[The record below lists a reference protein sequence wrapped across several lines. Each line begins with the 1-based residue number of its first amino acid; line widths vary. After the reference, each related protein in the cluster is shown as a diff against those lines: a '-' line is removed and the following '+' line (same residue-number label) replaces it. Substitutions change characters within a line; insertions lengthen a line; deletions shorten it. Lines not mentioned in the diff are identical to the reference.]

1 MPRSKA
7 KTIKIRLL
15 DGDQD
20 GIQTAAIQSTIYEA
34 IAFPRSRF
42 GDLKSAK
49 VNINR
54 PGAYVLVGDTV
65 EIGRRRSAYIGESS
79 RSVYNRIS
87 NHNNPNSREY
97 KSFWRSAIVLTSKD
111 SKELYFKPKYIERE
125 LKRIGERDG
134 NWEIINK
141 NDSTFHISELS
152 DSDEDFILDFIEA
165 STVMVRSLGYDL
177 FLEPPNSLFQDSSSI
192 DTADTKEPIR
202 KMVMT
207 KFICHGKG
215 GVYAEMLVDSDGS
228 FVVKKNSIAK
238 GTMTK
243 GIRSDKKSDRKK
255 LIRLK
260 ILKKHGDNYIF
271 TKNYEFSSVS
281 DAASQIKGSMRNG
294 NTEWKLDGTDT
305 TYGEWKRVMNGKTKK

>member
-65 EIGRRRSAYIGESS
+65 EIGKRRSAYIGESS
-79 RSVYNRIS
+79 RSVYSRIS

-97 KSFWRSAIVLTSKD
+97 KSFWKSAIVLTSKD

-141 NDSTFHISELS
+141 NDSTFNISELS

-177 FLEPPNSLFQDSSSI
+177 FLDPPNTLFQDSSSI
-192 DTADTKEPIR
+192 DTRESIKQ
-202 KMVMT
+202 KVMT
-207 KFICHGKG
+207 KFTCHGKG
-215 GVYAEMLVDSDGS
+215 GVYAEMLVDPGGG
-228 FVVKKNSIAK
+228 FIVKKNSIAK
-238 GTMTK
+238 GTMTD
-243 GIRSDKKSDRKK
+243 GIRPDKKSDREK

-260 ILKKHGDNYIF
+260 ILKKYDDNYIF
-271 TKNYEFSSVS
+271 TKDHEFSSVS
-281 DAASQIKGSMRNG
+281 DAASQIKGSLRNG
-294 NTEWKLDGTDT
+294 NLEWKLDGTKT
-305 TYGEWKRVMNGKTKK
+305 TYGEWKRVMSRKTKK